1 MKKSIRLF
9 LIRAIVMSLFLSL
22 LIFMGSA
29 QAENQFKVAVF
40 VPGVTAGSPL
50 YEQMVEGATKV
61 VEEYSNASL
70 KVVEG
75 GFNQAEW
82 PEKVTSL
89 AAMGEYDLIVTSN
102 PSLPAICAEAGK
114 NFPNQKFL
122 CVDGYLEGNP
132 QIHSLL
138 YNQVEEGYIIGYL
151 AGLITKS
158 TMSGAT
164 PELKA
169 GMIVG
174 QQYPVMDKII
184 RPGFEKGLK
193 AVDPNITLDFRV
205 VGNWYDATKAAAL
218 ANSMMDAGVD
228 VIAAVAGGADQG
240 TISAAKERGR
250 YVVYFNSNKYKL
262 APGTILGCSLV
273 NQKRAVHERVKLA
286 IEGKL
291 AFGIAEIVGFKDGY
305 IDFAD
310 KDPDYINNVP
320 EDIRKE
326 MDVVLKKMRSGELS
340 FEVPEL

>member
-9 LIRAIVMSLFLSL
+9 LIRVIVMSLFLSL
-22 LIFMGSA
+22 LIFMSSA
-29 QAENQFKVAVF
+29 QAESQFKVAVF

-50 YEQMVEGATKV
+50 YEQMVEGATKA

-89 AAMGEYDLIVTSN
+89 AATGEYNLIVTSN
-102 PSLPAICAEAGK
+102 PSLPFICADVAK
-114 NFPNQKFL
+114 NFSGQKFL
-122 CVDGYLEGNP
+122 CVDGILSGNP

-138 YNQVEEGYIIGYL
+138 YNQVEQGYIVGYL
-151 AGLITKS
+151 GGLITKS

-174 QQYPVMDKII
+174 QQYPAMDKMIK
-184 RPGFEKGLK
+184 PGFEKGLK
-193 AVDPNITLDFRV
+193 AVDPNITLDYRV
-205 VGNWYDATKAAAL
+205 VGNWYDANKAAAL

-228 VIAAVAGGADQG
+228 VIAAVAGGANQG

-250 YVVYFNSNKYKL
+250 YVVYFDSNEYKL
-262 APGTILGCSLV
+262 APGTIIGCGVL
-273 NQKRAVHERVKLA
+273 NQKRAVYERVKLA

-291 AFGIAEIVGFKDGY
+291 IFGIAEIVGFKDGY

-310 KDPDYINNVP
+310 KDPDYINNIP

-326 MDVVLKKMRSGELS
+326 MNIVIKKMRSGELS

>member
-1 MKKSIRLF
+1 MRKSIRLF
-9 LIRAIVMSLFLSL
+9 LIRVIVMSLLLSL
-22 LIFMGSA
+22 LIFMGSV
-29 QAENQFKVAVF
+29 QAANQFKVAVF

-50 YEQMVEGATKV
+50 YEQMVEGATKA

-89 AAMGEYDLIVTSN
+89 VATGEYDLLVTSN
-102 PSLPAICAEAGK
+102 PSMPFICADVAK
-114 NFPNQKFL
+114 NFSGQKFL
-122 CVDGYLEGNP
+122 CVDGILSGNP
-132 QIHSLL
+132 QIHSML
-138 YNQVEEGYIIGYL
+138 YNQVEQGYIVGYL
-151 AGLITKS
+151 GGLITKS

-164 PELKA
+164 SELKA

-174 QQYPVMDKII
+174 QQYPAMDKMIK
-184 RPGFEKGLK
+184 PGFEKGLK
-193 AVDPNITLDFRV
+193 AVDANISLDYRV
-205 VGNWYDATKAAAL
+205 VGNWYDANKAAAL

-228 VIAAVAGGADQG
+228 VIAAVAGGANQG

-250 YVVYFNSNKYKL
+250 YVVYFDSNEYKL
-262 APGTILGCSLV
+262 APGTIIGCGSL
-273 NQKRAVHERVKLA
+273 NQKRAVYERVKLA

-291 AFGIAEIVGFKDGY
+291 IFGIAEIVGFKDGY
-305 IDFAD
+305 VDFAD

-320 EDIRKE
+320 EDIRNKMNIVIE
-326 MDVVLKKMRSGELS
+326 KMRSGELS

>member
-9 LIRAIVMSLFLSL
+9 LIRVIVMSLFLSL

-40 VPGVTAGSPL
+40 VPGVTAGSPP
-50 YEQMVEGATKV
+50 YEQMVEGATKA

-75 GFNQAEW
+75 GLNQAEW
-82 PEKVTSL
+82 PERVTSL

-102 PSLPAICAEAGK
+102 PAMPLICADVAK
-114 NFPNQKFL
+114 NFPGQKFL
-122 CVDGYLEGNP
+122 CVSGYLSGNP
-132 QIHSLL
+132 QIHTLF
-138 YNQVEEGYIIGYL
+138 YNQFEEGYIIGYL
-151 AGLITKS
+151 GGLITKS
-158 TMSGAT
+158 TMSGAN

-174 QQYPVMDKII
+174 QQYPVMDKMIK
-184 RPGFEKGLK
+184 PGFEKGLK

-205 VGNWYDATKAAAL
+205 VGNWYDANKAAAL
-218 ANSMMDAGVD
+218 ANSMMDACVD
-228 VIAAVAGGADQG
+228 VISTNAGGANQG

-250 YVVYFNSNKYKL
+250 YVVYFDSNEYKL
-262 APGTILGCSLV
+262 APGTILGCGVL
-273 NQKRAVHERVKLA
+273 NQKRAVYERVKMA

-291 AFGIAEIVGFKDGY
+291 TFGTAEIVGFKEGY
-305 IDFAD
+305 VDFAD

-326 MDVVLKKMRSGELS
+326 MDVVLEKLRSGELS

>member
-9 LIRAIVMSLFLSL
+9 LIRVIVMSLFLSL
-22 LIFMGSA
+22 LIFMGSV
-29 QAENQFKVAVF
+29 QAANQFKVAVF

-50 YEQMVEGATKV
+50 YEQMVEGATKA

-89 AAMGEYDLIVTSN
+89 VATGEYDLLVTSN
-102 PSLPAICAEAGK
+102 PSLPFICADVAK
-114 NFPNQKFL
+114 NFSGQKFL
-122 CVDGYLEGNP
+122 CVDGILSGNP
-132 QIHSLL
+132 QIYSML
-138 YNQVEEGYIIGYL
+138 YNQVEQGYIVGYL
-151 AGLITKS
+151 GGLITKS

-164 PELKA
+164 SELKA

-174 QQYPVMDKII
+174 QQYPAMDKMIK
-184 RPGFEKGLK
+184 PGFEKGLK
-193 AVDPNITLDFRV
+193 AVDPNITLDYRV
-205 VGNWYDATKAAAL
+205 VGNWYDANKAAAL

-228 VIAAVAGGADQG
+228 VIAAVAGGANQG

-250 YVVYFNSNKYKL
+250 YVVYFDSNEYKL
-262 APGTILGCSLV
+262 APGTIIGCGVL
-273 NQKRAVHERVKLA
+273 NQKRAVYERVKLA

-291 AFGIAEIVGFKDGY
+291 TFGIAEIVGFKYGY
-305 IDFAD
+305 CDFAD
-310 KDPDYINNVP
+310 NDPDYINNVP
-320 EDIRKE
+320 EDIRNK
-326 MDVVLKKMRSGELS
+326 MNIVLEKMRSGELS